1 MALIEFKNFSFSY
14 LNSDGTES
22 LEKSLDNISLN
33 INFGDFVLLCGP
45 SGCGKTTLL
54 TNLKK
59 ELMPNGRREG
69 SIKYNGTEIAQLDDF
84 TSACDIGYLFQN
96 PDSQIVTDTVIQEIA
111 FPLENIGL
119 PTEEIRN
126 RISEIVA
133 FFGINDILHKNVN
146 ELSGGQKQLINLCSL
161 LVLRPKVL
169 LLDEPMSQLD
179 PIASYEFLSII
190 RRLNEEFSITVIM
203 SEHKADSI
211 FPFIDNAVFL
221 KDGKI
226 EFNDNAHDIC
236 EEVINDDIFENY
248 LPAVTKI
255 YNGLSQNY
263 LENEEYISEYEEFT
277 KLNTPLSIRE
287 GRRYLNI
294 ISDELIK
301 INEDVQKNNNFEN
314 DYAYDSLE
322 KDNSNQNSTSS
333 KKEHDYYQKSSLT
346 TKKYNSN
353 KLGLRDRLPFSN
365 DKNTLIRMNGIYFAY
380 EKNNLILKNVDF
392 KLNKGDFLSLVGGNG
407 VGKSTF
413 LQILVGILKPIK
425 GKVRYSKNLKIAYV
439 HQNPM
444 IHFSKDTVK
453 EEFLESILSSNAFSA
468 SEFNMETYDGLL
480 KLNGNEFLESD
491 LLNNLKFKNIDYRF
505 KELIGFFDI
514 ENLLDKHPYDC
525 SGGEQEKIVIVKA
538 LIQNTDVLVLDE
550 PTKGLD
556 PISSKNLA
564 YILNSLVDNGL
575 TIVMTSHDL
584 DFVANNCKRCLMLF
598 DKDIQI
604 DDDPKVIFAENNFYT
619 TFVNRM
625 VKDYIPQAVTLD
637 DVKEI
642 WDLK

>member
-1 MALIEFKNFSFSY
+1 MALIEFENFSFAY

-22 LEKSLDNISLN
+22 QVKSLDNINLE
-33 INFGDFVLLCGP
+33 IDYGDFVLLCGP

-59 ELMPNGRREG
+59 ELMPAGRRAGE
-69 SIKYNGTEIAQLDDF
+69 IRFNGTEIQNLDDIS
-84 TSACDIGYLFQN
+84 SACDIGYLFQN

-146 ELSGGQKQLINLCSL
+146 ELSGGQKQLVNLCSL
-161 LVLRPKVL
+161 LVLRPEVL

-179 PIASYEFLSII
+179 PIASYEFLSIV

-211 FPFIDNAVFL
+211 FPFIDKAVFL

-226 EFNDNAHDIC
+226 EFVDNAHNIC
-236 EEVINDDIFENY
+236 SEVIDDEIFENY

-255 YNGLSQNY
+255 YNSLSVKY
-263 LENEEYISEYEEFT
+263 PSLI

-287 GRRYLNI
+287 GRRCLGTI
-294 ISDELIK
+294 RDDLIK
-301 INEDVQKNNNFEN
+301 ISNGDEESNNL
-314 DYAYDSLE
+314 DSANLHHI
-322 KDNSNQNSTSS
+322 N
-333 KKEHDYYQKSSLT
+333 
-346 TKKYNSN
+346 KKYNSQE
-353 KLGLRDRLPFSN
+353 KSGIIDKLPFSRN
-365 DKNTLIRMNGIYFAY
+365 KDALIQMKGIYFAY
-380 EKNNLILKNVDF
+380 EKENLILKNVDF
-392 KLNKGDFLSLVGGNG
+392 DLNKGDFLSLIGGNG

-413 LQILVGILKPIK
+413 LQLLVGILKPIK
-425 GKVRYSKNLKIAYV
+425 GKVKYKKGINLAYV

-444 IHFSKDTVK
+444 IHFSKDNVR
-453 EEFLESILSSNAFSA
+453 EEFMESILESNLLNRNGIGFSG
-468 SEFNMETYDGLL
+468 EDYDKLL
-480 KLNGNEFLESD
+480 KMSSDEFIGSDILNG
-491 LLNNLKFKNIDYRF
+491 LKFDSIDYNF
-505 KELIGFFDI
+505 KELIEFFDI
-514 ENLLDKHPYDC
+514 TNLIDKHPYDC
-525 SGGEQEKIVIVKA
+525 SGGEQQKIVIVKA
-538 LIQNTDVLVLDE
+538 LLQNADVLILDE

-556 PISSKNLA
+556 PLSSKALA
-564 YILNSLVDNGL
+564 DILNSLRDNGL
-575 TIVMTSHDL
+575 TILMTSHDL

-625 VKDYIPQAVTLD
+625 VKEYVPEIVTLED
-637 DVKEI
+637 LKSR
-642 WDLK
+642 WDLE

>member
-1 MALIEFKNFSFSY
+1 MALIEFNNFSFAY
-14 LNSDGTES
+14 MNSDGSES
-22 LEKSLDNISLN
+22 QVKSLDK
-33 INFGDFVLLCGP
+33 INLEIDYGDFVLLCGP

-59 ELMPNGRREG
+59 ELMPAGRRSGE
-69 SIKYNGTEIAQLDDF
+69 IKFNGTRISDMDEIS
-84 TSACDIGYLFQN
+84 SACDIGYLFQN

-146 ELSGGQKQLINLCSL
+146 ELSGGQKQLVNLCSL

-179 PIASYEFLSII
+179 PIASYEFLSIV

-211 FPFIDNAVFL
+211 FPFIDKAVFL
-221 KDGKI
+221 KEGKI
-226 EFNDNAHDIC
+226 EFVDNAHNIC
-236 EEVINDDIFENY
+236 SEVIDDEIFENY

-255 YNGLSQNY
+255 YNSLSVRY
-263 LENEEYISEYEEFT
+263 PSLI

-287 GRRYLNI
+287 GRRCLNTI
-294 ISDELIK
+294 HDDLIK
-301 INEDVQKNNNFEN
+301 IN
-314 DYAYDSLE
+314 DSNANS
-322 KDNSNQNSTSS
+322 DNLDSINLHHIN
-333 KKEHDYYQKSSLT
+333 
-346 TKKYNSN
+346 KKYHSQEKSGILDKISLGGN
-353 KLGLRDRLPFSN
+353 KN
-365 DKNTLIRMNGIYFAY
+365 ALINMNGIYFAY
-380 EKNNLILKNVDF
+380 EKEKLILKNVDF
-392 KLNKGDFLSLVGGNG
+392 ELEKGDFVSLIGGNG

-413 LQILVGILKPIK
+413 LQLLVGILKPIK
-425 GKVRYSKNLKIAYV
+425 GKVKYKKGIKLAYV

-444 IHFSKDTVK
+444 IHFSKDNVK
-453 EEFLESILSSNAFSA
+453 EEFLESILESN
-468 SEFNMETYDGLL
+468 
-480 KLNGNEFLESD
+480 
-491 LLNNLKFKNIDYRF
+491 LLNNSDVSFNKESYEKLLKMTNEEFIESDVLNGLEFDSIEFKF
-505 KELIGFFDI
+505 KELIEFFDI
-514 ENLLDKHPYDC
+514 CDLIDKHPYDC
-525 SGGEQEKIVIVKA
+525 SGGEQQKIVIVKA
-538 LIQNTDVLVLDE
+538 LLQNADVLVLDE

-564 YILNSLVDNGL
+564 NILNSLRDNGI
-575 TIVMTSHDL
+575 TILMTSHDL

-625 VKDYIPQAVTLD
+625 VKDYVPEIVTLD
-637 DVKEI
+637 DLKDK
-642 WDLK
+642 WDLE

>member
-1 MALIEFKNFSFSY
+1 MALIEFNNFSFAY
-14 LNSDGTES
+14 MNSDGSES
-22 LEKSLDNISLN
+22 QVKSLDK
-33 INFGDFVLLCGP
+33 INLEIDYGDFVLLCGP

-59 ELMPNGRREG
+59 ELMPAGRRSGE
-69 SIKYNGTEIAQLDDF
+69 IKFNGTRVIDMDEIS
-84 TSACDIGYLFQN
+84 SACDIGYLFQN

-146 ELSGGQKQLINLCSL
+146 ELSGGQKQLVNLCSL

-179 PIASYEFLSII
+179 PIASYEFLSIV
-190 RRLNEEFSITVIM
+190 RRLNEEFSITVIL

-211 FPFIDNAVFL
+211 FPFIDKAVFL
-221 KDGKI
+221 KEGKI
-226 EFNDNAHDIC
+226 EFVDNAHNIC
-236 EEVINDDIFENY
+236 SEVIDDEIFENY

-255 YNGLSQNY
+255 YNSLSVKY
-263 LENEEYISEYEEFT
+263 PSLI

-287 GRRYLNI
+287 GRRCLNI
-294 ISDELIK
+294 IHDDLIK
-301 INEDVQKNNNFEN
+301 IN
-314 DYAYDSLE
+314 DSNANS
-322 KDNSNQNSTSS
+322 DNLDSINLHHIN
-333 KKEHDYYQKSSLT
+333 
-346 TKKYNSN
+346 KKYHSQEKSGILDKISLGGN
-353 KLGLRDRLPFSN
+353 KN
-365 DKNTLIRMNGIYFAY
+365 ALINMNGIYFAY
-380 EKNNLILKNVDF
+380 EKGNLILKNVDF
-392 KLNKGDFLSLVGGNG
+392 ELEKGDFVSLIGGNG

-413 LQILVGILKPIK
+413 LQLLVGILKPIK
-425 GKVRYSKNLKIAYV
+425 GKVKYKKGIKLAYV

-444 IHFSKDTVK
+444 IHFLKDNVK
-453 EEFLESILSSNAFSA
+453 EEFLESILESNLLQDNSVG
-468 SEFNMETYDGLL
+468 FNKETYDNLL
-480 KLNGNEFLESD
+480 KMTNEEFIESDILNGLEFDSIE
-491 LLNNLKFKNIDYRF
+491 FKF
-505 KELIGFFDI
+505 KELIEFFDI
-514 ENLLDKHPYDC
+514 CDLIDKHPYDC
-525 SGGEQEKIVIVKA
+525 SGGEQQKIVIVKA
-538 LIQNTDVLVLDE
+538 LLQNADVLVLDE

-564 YILNSLVDNGL
+564 NILNSLCDNGI
-575 TIVMTSHDL
+575 TIIMTSHDL

-625 VKDYIPQAVTLD
+625 VKDYVPEIVTLD
-637 DVKEI
+637 DLKNK
-642 WDLK
+642 WDLE

>member
-1 MALIEFKNFSFSY
+1 MALIEFNNFSFAY
-14 LNSDGTES
+14 MNSDGSES
-22 LEKSLDNISLN
+22 QVKSLDK
-33 INFGDFVLLCGP
+33 INLEIDYGDFVLLCGP

-59 ELMPNGRREG
+59 ELMPAGRRSGE
-69 SIKYNGTEIAQLDDF
+69 IKFNGTRVIDMDEIS
-84 TSACDIGYLFQN
+84 SACDIGYLFQN

-146 ELSGGQKQLINLCSL
+146 ELSGGQKQLVNLCSL

-179 PIASYEFLSII
+179 PIASYEFLSIV
-190 RRLNEEFSITVIM
+190 RRLNEEFSITVIL

-211 FPFIDNAVFL
+211 FPFIDKAVFL
-221 KDGKI
+221 KEGKI
-226 EFNDNAHDIC
+226 EFVDNAHNIC
-236 EEVINDDIFENY
+236 SEVIDDEIFENY

-255 YNGLSQNY
+255 YNSLSVKY
-263 LENEEYISEYEEFT
+263 PSLI

-287 GRRYLNI
+287 GRRCLNI
-294 ISDELIK
+294 IHDDLIK
-301 INEDVQKNNNFEN
+301 IN
-314 DYAYDSLE
+314 DSNANS
-322 KDNSNQNSTSS
+322 DNLDSINLHHIN
-333 KKEHDYYQKSSLT
+333 
-346 TKKYNSN
+346 KKYHSQEKSGILDKISLGGN
-353 KLGLRDRLPFSN
+353 KN
-365 DKNTLIRMNGIYFAY
+365 ALINMNGIYFAY
-380 EKNNLILKNVDF
+380 EKGNLILKNVDF
-392 KLNKGDFLSLVGGNG
+392 ELEKGDFVSLIGGNG

-413 LQILVGILKPIK
+413 LQLLVGILKPIK
-425 GKVRYSKNLKIAYV
+425 GKVKYKKGIKLAYV

-444 IHFSKDTVK
+444 IHFSKDNVK
-453 EEFLESILSSNAFSA
+453 EEFLESILESKLLNNSDVI
-468 SEFNMETYDGLL
+468 FNKETYDNLL
-480 KLNGNEFLESD
+480 KMTSEEFIESDILNGLEFDSIE
-491 LLNNLKFKNIDYRF
+491 FKF
-505 KELIGFFDI
+505 KELIEFFDI
-514 ENLLDKHPYDC
+514 CDLIDKHPYDC
-525 SGGEQEKIVIVKA
+525 SGGEQQKIVIVKA
-538 LIQNTDVLVLDE
+538 LLQNADVLVLDE

-564 YILNSLVDNGL
+564 NILNSLRDNGI
-575 TIVMTSHDL
+575 TILMTSHDL

-625 VKDYIPQAVTLD
+625 VKDYVPEIVTLD
-637 DVKEI
+637 DLRYK
-642 WDLK
+642 WDLA

>member
-1 MALIEFKNFSFSY
+1 MALIEFNNFSFAY
-14 LNSDGTES
+14 MNSDGTES
-22 LEKSLDNISLN
+22 EVKSLDS
-33 INFGDFVLLCGP
+33 INLEIDYGDFVLLCGP

-59 ELMPNGRREG
+59 ELMPAGRRSGE
-69 SIKYNGTEIAQLDDF
+69 IKFNGTRIIDMDEIS
-84 TSACDIGYLFQN
+84 SACDIGYLFQN

-146 ELSGGQKQLINLCSL
+146 ELSGGQKQLVNLCSL
-161 LVLRPKVL
+161 LVLRPQVL

-179 PIASYEFLSII
+179 PIASYEFLSIV

-211 FPFIDNAVFL
+211 FPFIDKAVFL
-221 KDGKI
+221 KEGKI
-226 EFNDNAHDIC
+226 EFVDNAHNIC
-236 EEVINDDIFENY
+236 SEVIDDEIFENY

-255 YNGLSQNY
+255 YNSLSVRY
-263 LENEEYISEYEEFT
+263 PSLI

-287 GRRYLNI
+287 GRRCLNTI
-294 ISDELIK
+294 HDDLIK
-301 INEDVQKNNNFEN
+301 ISNSD
-314 DYAYDSLE
+314 A
-322 KDNSNQNSTSS
+322 NSNNLN
-333 KKEHDYYQKSSLT
+333 HDNLHIT
-346 TKKYNSN
+346 NKKYHSQE
-353 KLGLRDRLPFSN
+353 KSGILDKISLRGNRN
-365 DKNTLIRMNGIYFAY
+365 ALINMNGIYFAY
-380 EKNNLILKNVDF
+380 EKENLILKNVDF
-392 KLNKGDFLSLVGGNG
+392 ELEKGDFVSLIGGNG

-413 LQILVGILKPIK
+413 LQLLVGILKPIK
-425 GKVRYSKNLKIAYV
+425 GKVKYKKGIKLAYV

-444 IHFSKDTVK
+444 IHFSKDNVK
-453 EEFLESILSSNAFSA
+453 EEFLESILESN
-468 SEFNMETYDGLL
+468 
-480 KLNGNEFLESD
+480 
-491 LLNNLKFKNIDYRF
+491 LLNNSDVSFNKESYEKLLKMSNEEFIESDVLNGLEFDSIEFKF
-505 KELIGFFDI
+505 KELIEFFDI
-514 ENLLDKHPYDC
+514 CDLIDKHPYDC
-525 SGGEQEKIVIVKA
+525 SGGEQQKIVIVKA
-538 LIQNTDVLVLDE
+538 LLQNADVLVLDE

-564 YILNSLVDNGL
+564 NILNSLRDNGI
-575 TIVMTSHDL
+575 TILMTSHDL

-625 VKDYIPQAVTLD
+625 VKDYVPEIVTLD
-637 DVKEI
+637 DLKDK
-642 WDLK
+642 WDLE

>member
-1 MALIEFKNFSFSY
+1 MALIEFNNFSFAY
-14 LNSDGTES
+14 MNSDGTES
-22 LEKSLDNISLN
+22 EVKSLDS
-33 INFGDFVLLCGP
+33 INLEIDYGDFVLLCGP

-59 ELMPNGRREG
+59 ELMPAGRRSGE
-69 SIKYNGTEIAQLDDF
+69 IKFNGTRIIDMDEIS
-84 TSACDIGYLFQN
+84 SACDIGYLFQN

-146 ELSGGQKQLINLCSL
+146 ELSGGQKQLVNLCSL
-161 LVLRPKVL
+161 LVLRPHVL

-179 PIASYEFLSII
+179 PIASYEFLSIV

-211 FPFIDNAVFL
+211 FPFIDKAVFL
-221 KDGKI
+221 KEGKI
-226 EFNDNAHDIC
+226 EFVDNAHNIC
-236 EEVINDDIFENY
+236 SEVIDDEIFENY

-255 YNGLSQNY
+255 YNSLSVKY
-263 LENEEYISEYEEFT
+263 PSLI

-287 GRRYLNI
+287 GRRCLNTI
-294 ISDELIK
+294 HDDLIK
-301 INEDVQKNNNFEN
+301 ISNDDV
-314 DYAYDSLE
+314 DSINLNH
-322 KDNSNQNSTSS
+322 DNLHITN
-333 KKEHDYYQKSSLT
+333 
-346 TKKYNSN
+346 KKYHSQEKSGILDKISLGGN
-353 KLGLRDRLPFSN
+353 KN
-365 DKNTLIRMNGIYFAY
+365 ALISMNGIYFAY
-380 EKNNLILKNVDF
+380 EKGKLILKNVDF
-392 KLNKGDFLSLVGGNG
+392 ELEKGDFVSLIGGNG

-413 LQILVGILKPIK
+413 LQLLVGILKPIK
-425 GKVRYSKNLKIAYV
+425 GKVKYKKGIKRAYV

-444 IHFSKDTVK
+444 IHFSKDNVK
-453 EEFLESILSSNAFSA
+453 EEFLESILESNLLNNNSVG
-468 SEFNMETYDGLL
+468 FNKETYDDLL
-480 KLNGNEFLESD
+480 KMTNEEFTESD
-491 LLNNLKFKNIDYRF
+491 LLNGLEFDSIEFKF
-505 KELIGFFDI
+505 KELIEFFDI
-514 ENLLDKHPYDC
+514 CDLIDKHPYDC
-525 SGGEQEKIVIVKA
+525 SGGEQQKIVIVKA
-538 LIQNTDVLVLDE
+538 LLQNADVLVLDE

-564 YILNSLVDNGL
+564 NILNSLRDNGI
-575 TIVMTSHDL
+575 TILMTSHDL

-625 VKDYIPQAVTLD
+625 VKDYVPEIVTLD
-637 DVKEI
+637 D
-642 WDLK
+642 LKDKWNLE

>member
-1 MALIEFKNFSFSY
+1 MALIEFNNFSFAY
-14 LNSDGTES
+14 MNSDGTES
-22 LEKSLDNISLN
+22 EVKSLDS
-33 INFGDFVLLCGP
+33 INLEIDYGDFVLLCGP

-59 ELMPNGRREG
+59 ELMPAGRRSGE
-69 SIKYNGTEIAQLDDF
+69 IKFNGTRIIDMDEIS
-84 TSACDIGYLFQN
+84 SACDIGYLFQN

-146 ELSGGQKQLINLCSL
+146 ELSGGQKQLVNLCSL
-161 LVLRPKVL
+161 LVLRPHVL

-179 PIASYEFLSII
+179 PIASYEFLSIV

-211 FPFIDNAVFL
+211 FPFIDKAVFL

-226 EFNDNAHDIC
+226 EFVDNAHNIC
-236 EEVINDDIFENY
+236 SEVIDDEIFENY

-255 YNGLSQNY
+255 YNSLSVKY
-263 LENEEYISEYEEFT
+263 PSLI

-287 GRRYLNI
+287 GRRCLNTI
-294 ISDELIK
+294 HDDLIK
-301 INEDVQKNNNFEN
+301 ISNDDV
-314 DYAYDSLE
+314 DSINLNH
-322 KDNSNQNSTSS
+322 DNLHITN
-333 KKEHDYYQKSSLT
+333 
-346 TKKYNSN
+346 KKYHSQEKSGILDKISLGGN
-353 KLGLRDRLPFSN
+353 KN
-365 DKNTLIRMNGIYFAY
+365 ALISMNGIYFAY
-380 EKNNLILKNVDF
+380 EKGKLILKNVDF
-392 KLNKGDFLSLVGGNG
+392 ELEKGDFVSLIGGNG

-413 LQILVGILKPIK
+413 LQLLVGILKPIK
-425 GKVRYSKNLKIAYV
+425 GKVKYKKGIKLAYV

-444 IHFSKDTVK
+444 IHFSKDNVK
-453 EEFLESILSSNAFSA
+453 EEFVG
-468 SEFNMETYDGLL
+468 FNKETYDDLL
-480 KLNGNEFLESD
+480 KMSNEEFIESDVLNGLEFDSIE
-491 LLNNLKFKNIDYRF
+491 FKF
-505 KELIGFFDI
+505 KELIEFFDI
-514 ENLLDKHPYDC
+514 CDLIDKHPYDC
-525 SGGEQEKIVIVKA
+525 SGGEQQKIVIVKA
-538 LIQNTDVLVLDE
+538 LLQNADVLVLDE

-564 YILNSLVDNGL
+564 NILNSLRDNGI
-575 TIVMTSHDL
+575 TILMTSHDL

-625 VKDYIPQAVTLD
+625 VKDYVPEIVTLD
-637 DVKEI
+637 D
-642 WDLK
+642 LKDKWNLE

>member
-1 MALIEFKNFSFSY
+1 MALIEFNNFSFAY
-14 LNSDGTES
+14 MNSDGTES
-22 LEKSLDNISLN
+22 EVKSLDS
-33 INFGDFVLLCGP
+33 INLEIDYGDFVLLCGP

-59 ELMPNGRREG
+59 ELMPAGRRSGE
-69 SIKYNGTEIAQLDDF
+69 IKFNGTRIIDMDEIS
-84 TSACDIGYLFQN
+84 SACDIGYLFQN

-146 ELSGGQKQLINLCSL
+146 ELSGGQKQLVNLCSL
-161 LVLRPKVL
+161 LVLRPHVL

-179 PIASYEFLSII
+179 PIASYEFLSIV

-211 FPFIDNAVFL
+211 FPFIDKAVFL

-226 EFNDNAHDIC
+226 EFVDNAHNIC
-236 EEVINDDIFENY
+236 SEVIDDEIFENY

-255 YNGLSQNY
+255 YNSLSVKY
-263 LENEEYISEYEEFT
+263 PSLI

-287 GRRYLNI
+287 GRRCLNTI
-294 ISDELIK
+294 HDDLIK
-301 INEDVQKNNNFEN
+301 ISNDDV
-314 DYAYDSLE
+314 DSINLNH
-322 KDNSNQNSTSS
+322 DNLHITN
-333 KKEHDYYQKSSLT
+333 
-346 TKKYNSN
+346 KKYHSQEKSGILDKISLGGN
-353 KLGLRDRLPFSN
+353 KN
-365 DKNTLIRMNGIYFAY
+365 ALINMNGIYFAY
-380 EKNNLILKNVDF
+380 EKGNLILKNVDF
-392 KLNKGDFLSLVGGNG
+392 ELEKGDFVSLIGGNG

-413 LQILVGILKPIK
+413 LQLLVGILKPIK
-425 GKVRYSKNLKIAYV
+425 GKVKYKKGIKRAYV

-444 IHFSKDTVK
+444 IHFSKDNVK
-453 EEFLESILSSNAFSA
+453 EEFLESILESNLLNNNSVG
-468 SEFNMETYDGLL
+468 FNKETYDDLL
-480 KLNGNEFLESD
+480 KMTNEEFTESD
-491 LLNNLKFKNIDYRF
+491 LLNGLEFDSIEFKF
-505 KELIGFFDI
+505 KELIEFFDI
-514 ENLLDKHPYDC
+514 CDLIDKHPYDC
-525 SGGEQEKIVIVKA
+525 SGGEQQKIVIVKA
-538 LIQNTDVLVLDE
+538 LLQNADVLVLDE

-564 YILNSLVDNGL
+564 NILNSLRDNGI
-575 TIVMTSHDL
+575 TILMTSHDL

-625 VKDYIPQAVTLD
+625 VKDYVPEIVTLD
-637 DVKEI
+637 D
-642 WDLK
+642 LKDKWNLD

>member
-1 MALIEFKNFSFSY
+1 MALIEFNDFSFAY

-22 LEKSLDNISLN
+22 ESKSLDNINLE
-33 INFGDFVLLCGP
+33 IDYGDFVLLCGP

-59 ELMPNGRREG
+59 ELMPAGRRNGE
-69 SIKYNGTEIAQLDDF
+69 IKFKGVKISELDDIS
-84 TSACDIGYLFQN
+84 SACDIGYLFQN

-146 ELSGGQKQLINLCSL
+146 ELSGGQKQLVNLCSL
-161 LVLRPKVL
+161 LVLRPEVL

-179 PIASYEFLSII
+179 PIASYEFLSIV

-211 FPFIDNAVFL
+211 FPFIDKAVFL

-226 EFNDNAHDIC
+226 EFVDNAHNIC
-236 EEVINDDIFENY
+236 KEVIDDEIFENY
-248 LPAVTKI
+248 LPVVTKI
-255 YNGLSQNY
+255 YNSLSLKY
-263 LENEEYISEYEEFT
+263 SSLS

-287 GRRYLNI
+287 GRRCLNTI
-294 ISDELIK
+294 HDDLIK
-301 INEDVQKNNNFEN
+301 ISD
-314 DYAYDSLE
+314 DSE
-322 KDNSNQNSTSS
+322 NSNNLGSGNLHHTN
-333 KKEHDYYQKSSLT
+333 
-346 TKKYNSN
+346 KKYHSQEKSGILDKLSFN
-353 KLGLRDRLPFSN
+353 KNKDA
-365 DKNTLIRMNGIYFAY
+365 LIQMRGIYFAY
-380 EKNNLILKNVDF
+380 EKGNLILKNIDF
-392 KLNKGDFLSLVGGNG
+392 DLDKGEFVSLIGGNG

-425 GKVRYSKNLKIAYV
+425 GKVKYKKGINLAYV

-444 IHFSKDTVK
+444 IHFSKDNVK
-453 EEFLESILSSNAFSA
+453 EEFLESIIESGLLNNNSDDKGIG
-468 SEFNMETYDGLL
+468 FNKETYDGLL
-480 KLNGNEFLESD
+480 KLTNEEFIESD
-491 LLNNLKFKNIDYRF
+491 ILNALEFDSIEFKFKD
-505 KELIGFFDI
+505 LIEFFDI
-514 ENLLDKHPYDC
+514 CDLIDKHPYDC
-525 SGGEQEKIVIVKA
+525 SGGEQQKIVIVKA
-538 LIQNTDVLVLDE
+538 LLQNADVLILDE

-556 PISSKNLA
+556 PMSSKALA
-564 YILNSLVDNGL
+564 DILNSLRDNGL
-575 TIVMTSHDL
+575 TILMTSHDL

-604 DDDPKVIFAENNFYT
+604 DDNPKVIFAENNFYT
-619 TFVNRM
+619 TFTNRM
-625 VKDYIPQAVTLD
+625 VKEYIPEIVTFE
-637 DVKEI
+637 DVKSK
-642 WDLK
+642 WDLE

>member
-1 MALIEFKNFSFSY
+1 MALIEFENFSFAY

-22 LEKSLDNISLN
+22 QVKSLDNINLE
-33 INFGDFVLLCGP
+33 IEYGDFVLLCGP

-59 ELMPNGRREG
+59 ELVPAGRRAGE
-69 SIKYNGTEIAQLDDF
+69 IRFNGTEIQNLDDIS
-84 TSACDIGYLFQN
+84 SACDIGYLFQN

-146 ELSGGQKQLINLCSL
+146 ELSGGQKQLVNLCSL
-161 LVLRPKVL
+161 LVLRPEVL

-179 PIASYEFLSII
+179 PIASYEFLSIV

-211 FPFIDNAVFL
+211 FPFIDKAVFL

-226 EFNDNAHDIC
+226 EFVDNAHNIC
-236 EEVINDDIFENY
+236 SEVIDDEIFENY

-255 YNGLSQNY
+255 YNSLSVKY
-263 LENEEYISEYEEFT
+263 PSLI

-287 GRRYLNI
+287 GRRCLGTI
-294 ISDELIK
+294 RDDLIK
-301 INEDVQKNNNFEN
+301 ISNGDEESNNL
-314 DYAYDSLE
+314 DSANLHHI
-322 KDNSNQNSTSS
+322 N
-333 KKEHDYYQKSSLT
+333 
-346 TKKYNSN
+346 KKYNSQE
-353 KLGLRDRLPFSN
+353 KSGIIDKLPFN
-365 DKNTLIRMNGIYFAY
+365 RNKDALIQMKGIYFAY
-380 EKNNLILKNVDF
+380 EKENLILKNVDF
-392 KLNKGDFLSLVGGNG
+392 DLNKGDFLSLIGGNG

-413 LQILVGILKPIK
+413 LQLLVGILKPIK
-425 GKVRYSKNLKIAYV
+425 GKVKYKKGINLAYV

-444 IHFSKDTVK
+444 IHFSKDNVR
-453 EEFLESILSSNAFSA
+453 EEFMESILESNLLSKNGIGFSG
-468 SEFNMETYDGLL
+468 EDYEKLL
-480 KLNGNEFLESD
+480 KMSSDEFIESDMLNG
-491 LLNNLKFKNIDYRF
+491 LKFDSIDYNF
-505 KELIGFFDI
+505 KELIEFFDI
-514 ENLLDKHPYDC
+514 TNLIDKHPYDC
-525 SGGEQEKIVIVKA
+525 SGGEQQKIVIVKA
-538 LIQNTDVLVLDE
+538 LLQNADVLILDE

-556 PISSKNLA
+556 PLSSKALA
-564 YILNSLVDNGL
+564 DILNSLRDNGL
-575 TIVMTSHDL
+575 TILMTSHDL

-625 VKDYIPQAVTLD
+625 VKEYVPEIVTLED
-637 DVKEI
+637 LKSR
-642 WDLK
+642 WDLE

>member
-1 MALIEFKNFSFSY
+1 MALIEFNNFSFAY
-14 LNSDGTES
+14 MNSDGTES
-22 LEKSLDNISLN
+22 EVKSLDS
-33 INFGDFVLLCGP
+33 INLEIDYGVFVLLCGP

-59 ELMPNGRREG
+59 ELMPAGRRSGE
-69 SIKYNGTEIAQLDDF
+69 IKFNGTRIIDMDEIS
-84 TSACDIGYLFQN
+84 SACDIGYLFQN

-146 ELSGGQKQLINLCSL
+146 ELSGGQKQLVNLCSL
-161 LVLRPKVL
+161 LVLRPHVL

-179 PIASYEFLSII
+179 PIASYEFLSIV

-211 FPFIDNAVFL
+211 FPFIDKAVFL

-226 EFNDNAHDIC
+226 EFVDNAHNIC
-236 EEVINDDIFENY
+236 SEVIDDEIFENY

-255 YNGLSQNY
+255 YNSLSVKY
-263 LENEEYISEYEEFT
+263 PSLI

-287 GRRYLNI
+287 GRRCLNTI
-294 ISDELIK
+294 HDDLIK
-301 INEDVQKNNNFEN
+301 ISNDDV
-314 DYAYDSLE
+314 DSINLNH
-322 KDNSNQNSTSS
+322 DNLHITN
-333 KKEHDYYQKSSLT
+333 
-346 TKKYNSN
+346 KKYHSQEKSGILDKISLGGN
-353 KLGLRDRLPFSN
+353 KN
-365 DKNTLIRMNGIYFAY
+365 ALINMNGIYFAY
-380 EKNNLILKNVDF
+380 EKGNLILKNVDF
-392 KLNKGDFLSLVGGNG
+392 ELEKGDFVSLIGGNG

-413 LQILVGILKPIK
+413 LQLLVGILKPIK
-425 GKVRYSKNLKIAYV
+425 GKVKYKKGIKRAYV

-444 IHFSKDTVK
+444 IHFSKDNVK
-453 EEFLESILSSNAFSA
+453 EEFLESILESKLLQNNSVG
-468 SEFNMETYDGLL
+468 FNKETYDDLL
-480 KLNGNEFLESD
+480 KMSNEEFIESDVLNGLEFDSIE
-491 LLNNLKFKNIDYRF
+491 FKF
-505 KELIGFFDI
+505 KELIEFFDI
-514 ENLLDKHPYDC
+514 CDLIDKHPYDC
-525 SGGEQEKIVIVKA
+525 SGGEQQKIVIVKA
-538 LIQNTDVLVLDE
+538 LLQNADVLVLDE

-564 YILNSLVDNGL
+564 NILNSLRDNGI
-575 TIVMTSHDL
+575 TILMTSHDL

-625 VKDYIPQAVTLD
+625 VKDYVPEIVTLD
-637 DVKEI
+637 D
-642 WDLK
+642 LKDKWNLE

>member
-1 MALIEFKNFSFSY
+1 MALIEFNNFSFAY
-14 LNSDGTES
+14 MNSDGTES
-22 LEKSLDNISLN
+22 EVKSLDS
-33 INFGDFVLLCGP
+33 INLEIDYGDFVLLCGP

-59 ELMPNGRREG
+59 ELMPAGRRSGE
-69 SIKYNGTEIAQLDDF
+69 IKFNGTRIIDMDEIS
-84 TSACDIGYLFQN
+84 SACDIGYLFQN

-146 ELSGGQKQLINLCSL
+146 ELSGGQKQLVNLCSL
-161 LVLRPKVL
+161 LVLRPHVL

-179 PIASYEFLSII
+179 PIASYEFLSIV

-211 FPFIDNAVFL
+211 FPFIDKAVFL
-221 KDGKI
+221 KEGKI
-226 EFNDNAHDIC
+226 EFVDNAHNIC
-236 EEVINDDIFENY
+236 SEVIDDEIFENY

-255 YNGLSQNY
+255 YNSLSVKY
-263 LENEEYISEYEEFT
+263 PSLI

-287 GRRYLNI
+287 GRRCLNTI
-294 ISDELIK
+294 HDDLIK
-301 INEDVQKNNNFEN
+301 ISNDDV
-314 DYAYDSLE
+314 DSINLNH
-322 KDNSNQNSTSS
+322 DNLHITN
-333 KKEHDYYQKSSLT
+333 
-346 TKKYNSN
+346 KKYHSQEKSGILDKISLGGN
-353 KLGLRDRLPFSN
+353 KN
-365 DKNTLIRMNGIYFAY
+365 ALINMNGIYFAY
-380 EKNNLILKNVDF
+380 EKGNLILKNVDF
-392 KLNKGDFLSLVGGNG
+392 ELEKGDFVSLIGGNG

-413 LQILVGILKPIK
+413 LQLLVGILKPIK
-425 GKVRYSKNLKIAYV
+425 GKVKYKKGIKRAYV

-444 IHFSKDTVK
+444 IHFSKDNVK
-453 EEFLESILSSNAFSA
+453 EEFLESILESKLLQNNSVG
-468 SEFNMETYDGLL
+468 FNKETYDDLL
-480 KLNGNEFLESD
+480 KMSNEEFIESDVLNGLEFDSIE
-491 LLNNLKFKNIDYRF
+491 FKF
-505 KELIGFFDI
+505 KELIEFFDI
-514 ENLLDKHPYDC
+514 CDLIDKHPYDC
-525 SGGEQEKIVIVKA
+525 SGGEQQKIVIVKA
-538 LIQNTDVLVLDE
+538 LLQNADVLVLDE

-564 YILNSLVDNGL
+564 NILNSLRDNGI
-575 TIVMTSHDL
+575 TILMTSHDL

-625 VKDYIPQAVTLD
+625 VKDYVPEIVTLD
-637 DVKEI
+637 D
-642 WDLK
+642 LKDKWNLE

>member
-1 MALIEFKNFSFSY
+1 MALIEFNNFSFAY
-14 LNSDGTES
+14 RNSDGTES
-22 LEKSLDNISLN
+22 EVKSLDNINLE
-33 INFGDFVLLCGP
+33 IDYGDFVLLCGP

-59 ELMPNGRREG
+59 ELMPAGRRSGE
-69 SIKYNGTEIAQLDDF
+69 IKFNGTRVIDMDEIS
-84 TSACDIGYLFQN
+84 SACDIGYLFQN

-146 ELSGGQKQLINLCSL
+146 ELSGGQKQLVNLCSL
-161 LVLRPKVL
+161 LVLRPQVL

-179 PIASYEFLSII
+179 PIASYEFLSIV

-211 FPFIDNAVFL
+211 FPFIDKAVFL
-221 KDGKI
+221 KEGKI
-226 EFNDNAHDIC
+226 EFVDNAHNIC
-236 EEVINDDIFENY
+236 SEVIDDEIFENY

-255 YNGLSQNY
+255 YNSLSVRY
-263 LENEEYISEYEEFT
+263 PSLI

-287 GRRYLNI
+287 GRRCLNTI
-294 ISDELIK
+294 HDGLIK
-301 INEDVQKNNNFEN
+301 IN
-314 DYAYDSLE
+314 DSNANS
-322 KDNSNQNSTSS
+322 DNLDSINLHHIN
-333 KKEHDYYQKSSLT
+333 
-346 TKKYNSN
+346 KKYHSQEKSGILDKISLGGN
-353 KLGLRDRLPFSN
+353 KN
-365 DKNTLIRMNGIYFAY
+365 ALINMNGIYFAY
-380 EKNNLILKNVDF
+380 EKGNLILKNVDF
-392 KLNKGDFLSLVGGNG
+392 ELEKGDFVSLIGGNG

-413 LQILVGILKPIK
+413 LQLLVGILKPIK
-425 GKVRYSKNLKIAYV
+425 GKVKYKKGIKLAYV

-444 IHFSKDTVK
+444 IHFLKDNVK
-453 EEFLESILSSNAFSA
+453 EEFLESILESNLLQDNSVG
-468 SEFNMETYDGLL
+468 FNKETYDNLL
-480 KLNGNEFLESD
+480 KMTNEEFIESDILNGLEFDSIE
-491 LLNNLKFKNIDYRF
+491 FKF
-505 KELIGFFDI
+505 KELIEFFDI
-514 ENLLDKHPYDC
+514 CDLIDKHPYDC
-525 SGGEQEKIVIVKA
+525 SGGEQQKIVIVKA
-538 LIQNTDVLVLDE
+538 LLQNADVLVLDE

-564 YILNSLVDNGL
+564 NILNSLRDNGI
-575 TIVMTSHDL
+575 TIIMTSHDL

-625 VKDYIPQAVTLD
+625 VKDYVPEIVTLD
-637 DVKEI
+637 DLKNK
-642 WDLK
+642 WDLE

>member
-1 MALIEFKNFSFSY
+1 MALIEFNNFSFAY
-14 LNSDGTES
+14 MNSDGSES
-22 LEKSLDNISLN
+22 QVKSLDK
-33 INFGDFVLLCGP
+33 INLEIDYGDFVLLCGP

-59 ELMPNGRREG
+59 ELMPAGRRSGE
-69 SIKYNGTEIAQLDDF
+69 IKFNGTRVIDMDEIS
-84 TSACDIGYLFQN
+84 SACDIGYLFQN

-146 ELSGGQKQLINLCSL
+146 ELSGGQKQLVNLCSL

-179 PIASYEFLSII
+179 PIASYEFLSIV
-190 RRLNEEFSITVIM
+190 RRLNEEFSITVIL

-211 FPFIDNAVFL
+211 FPFIDKAVFL
-221 KDGKI
+221 KEGKI
-226 EFNDNAHDIC
+226 EFVDNAHNIC
-236 EEVINDDIFENY
+236 SEVIDDEIFENY

-255 YNGLSQNY
+255 YNSLSVKY
-263 LENEEYISEYEEFT
+263 PSLI

-287 GRRYLNI
+287 GRRCLNTI
-294 ISDELIK
+294 HDDLIK
-301 INEDVQKNNNFEN
+301 IN
-314 DYAYDSLE
+314 DSNANS
-322 KDNSNQNSTSS
+322 DNLDSINLHHIN
-333 KKEHDYYQKSSLT
+333 
-346 TKKYNSN
+346 KKYHSQEKSGILDKISLGGN
-353 KLGLRDRLPFSN
+353 KN
-365 DKNTLIRMNGIYFAY
+365 ALINMNGIYFAY
-380 EKNNLILKNVDF
+380 EKGNLILKNVDF
-392 KLNKGDFLSLVGGNG
+392 ELEKGDFVSLIGGNG

-413 LQILVGILKPIK
+413 LQLLVGILKPIK
-425 GKVRYSKNLKIAYV
+425 GKVKYKKGIKLAYV

-444 IHFSKDTVK
+444 IHFSKDNVK
-453 EEFLESILSSNAFSA
+453 EEFLESILESKLLNNSDVI
-468 SEFNMETYDGLL
+468 FNKETYDNLL
-480 KLNGNEFLESD
+480 KMSNEEFIESDVLNGLEFDSIE
-491 LLNNLKFKNIDYRF
+491 FKF
-505 KELIGFFDI
+505 KELIEFFDI
-514 ENLLDKHPYDC
+514 CDLIDKHPYDC
-525 SGGEQEKIVIVKA
+525 SGGEQQKIVIVKA
-538 LIQNTDVLVLDE
+538 LLQNADVLVLDE

-564 YILNSLVDNGL
+564 NILNSLRDNGI
-575 TIVMTSHDL
+575 TILMTSHDL

-625 VKDYIPQAVTLD
+625 VKDYVPEIVTLD
-637 DVKEI
+637 DLRYK
-642 WDLK
+642 WDLA

>member
-1 MALIEFKNFSFSY
+1 MALIEFNNFSFAY
-14 LNSDGTES
+14 MNSDGSES
-22 LEKSLDNISLN
+22 QVKSLDK
-33 INFGDFVLLCGP
+33 INLEIDYGDFVLLCGP

-59 ELMPNGRREG
+59 ELMPAGRRSGE
-69 SIKYNGTEIAQLDDF
+69 IKFNGTRVIDMDEIS
-84 TSACDIGYLFQN
+84 SACDIGYLFQN

-146 ELSGGQKQLINLCSL
+146 ELSGGQKQLVNLCSL

-179 PIASYEFLSII
+179 PIASYEFLSIV
-190 RRLNEEFSITVIM
+190 RRLNEEFSITVIL

-211 FPFIDNAVFL
+211 FPFIDKAVFL
-221 KDGKI
+221 KEGKI
-226 EFNDNAHDIC
+226 EFVDNAHNIC
-236 EEVINDDIFENY
+236 SEVIDDEIFENY

-255 YNGLSQNY
+255 YNSLSVKY
-263 LENEEYISEYEEFT
+263 PSLI

-287 GRRYLNI
+287 GRRCLNI
-294 ISDELIK
+294 IHDDLIK
-301 INEDVQKNNNFEN
+301 IN
-314 DYAYDSLE
+314 DSNANS
-322 KDNSNQNSTSS
+322 DNLDSINLHHIN
-333 KKEHDYYQKSSLT
+333 
-346 TKKYNSN
+346 KKYHSQEKSGILDKISLGGN
-353 KLGLRDRLPFSN
+353 KN
-365 DKNTLIRMNGIYFAY
+365 ALINMNGIYFAY
-380 EKNNLILKNVDF
+380 EKGNLILKNVDF
-392 KLNKGDFLSLVGGNG
+392 ELEKGDFVSLIGGNG

-413 LQILVGILKPIK
+413 LQLLVGILKPIK
-425 GKVRYSKNLKIAYV
+425 GKVKYKKGIKLAYV

-444 IHFSKDTVK
+444 IHFSKDNVK
-453 EEFLESILSSNAFSA
+453 EEFLESILESKLLNNSDVI
-468 SEFNMETYDGLL
+468 FNKETYDNLL
-480 KLNGNEFLESD
+480 KMSNEEFIESDVLNGLEFDSIE
-491 LLNNLKFKNIDYRF
+491 FKF
-505 KELIGFFDI
+505 KELIEFFDI
-514 ENLLDKHPYDC
+514 CDLIDKHPYDC
-525 SGGEQEKIVIVKA
+525 SGGEQQKIVIVKA
-538 LIQNTDVLVLDE
+538 LLQNADVLVLDE

-564 YILNSLVDNGL
+564 NILNSLRDNGI
-575 TIVMTSHDL
+575 TIIMTSHDL

-625 VKDYIPQAVTLD
+625 VKDYVPEIVTLD
-637 DVKEI
+637 DLRYK
-642 WDLK
+642 WDLA

>member
-1 MALIEFKNFSFSY
+1 MALIEFNNFSFAY
-14 LNSDGTES
+14 MNSDGTES
-22 LEKSLDNISLN
+22 QVKSLDNINLE
-33 INFGDFVLLCGP
+33 IDYGDFVLLCGP

-59 ELMPNGRREG
+59 ELMPAGRRSGE
-69 SIKYNGTEIAQLDDF
+69 IKFNGTRIIDMDEIS
-84 TSACDIGYLFQN
+84 SACDIGYLFQN

-133 FFGINDILHKNVN
+133 FFGINDILHMNVN
-146 ELSGGQKQLINLCSL
+146 ELSGGQKQLVNLCSL
-161 LVLRPKVL
+161 LVLRPQVL

-179 PIASYEFLSII
+179 PIASYEFLSIV

-211 FPFIDNAVFL
+211 FPFIDKAVFL
-221 KDGKI
+221 KEGKI
-226 EFNDNAHDIC
+226 EFVDNAHNIC
-236 EEVINDDIFENY
+236 SEVIDDEIFENY

-255 YNGLSQNY
+255 YNSLSVRY
-263 LENEEYISEYEEFT
+263 PSLI

-287 GRRYLNI
+287 GRRCLNTI
-294 ISDELIK
+294 HDDLIK
-301 INEDVQKNNNFEN
+301 IS
-314 DYAYDSLE
+314 DSDANS
-322 KDNSNQNSTSS
+322 DNLDSANLHITN
-333 KKEHDYYQKSSLT
+333 
-346 TKKYNSN
+346 KKYHSQEKSGILDKISLGGN
-353 KLGLRDRLPFSN
+353 KN
-365 DKNTLIRMNGIYFAY
+365 ALISMNGIYFAY
-380 EKNNLILKNVDF
+380 EKGKLILKNVDF
-392 KLNKGDFLSLVGGNG
+392 ELEKGDFVSLIGGNG

-413 LQILVGILKPIK
+413 LQLLVGILKPIK
-425 GKVRYSKNLKIAYV
+425 GKVKYKKGIKLAYV

-444 IHFSKDTVK
+444 IHFSKDNVK
-453 EEFLESILSSNAFSA
+453 EEFLESIL
-468 SEFNMETYDGLL
+468 
-480 KLNGNEFLESD
+480 ESK
-491 LLNNLKFKNIDYRF
+491 LLNNSDVSFNKESYEKLLKMSNEEFIESDVLNGLEFDSIEFKF
-505 KELIGFFDI
+505 KELIEFFDI
-514 ENLLDKHPYDC
+514 CDLIDKHPYDC
-525 SGGEQEKIVIVKA
+525 SGGEQQKIVIVKA
-538 LIQNTDVLVLDE
+538 LLQNADVLVLDE

-564 YILNSLVDNGL
+564 NILNSLRDNGI
-575 TIVMTSHDL
+575 TILMTSHDL

-625 VKDYIPQAVTLD
+625 VKDYVPEIVTLD
-637 DVKEI
+637 DLKDK
-642 WDLK
+642 WDLE

>member
-1 MALIEFKNFSFSY
+1 MALIEFNNFSFAY
-14 LNSDGTES
+14 MNSDGTES
-22 LEKSLDNISLN
+22 QVKSLDNINLE
-33 INFGDFVLLCGP
+33 IDYGDFVLLCGP

-59 ELMPNGRREG
+59 ELMPAGRRAGE
-69 SIKYNGTEIAQLDDF
+69 IRFNGTEIQNLDEIS
-84 TSACDIGYLFQN
+84 SACDIGYLFQN

-146 ELSGGQKQLINLCSL
+146 ELSGGQKQLVNLCSL
-161 LVLRPKVL
+161 LVLRPQVL

-179 PIASYEFLSII
+179 PIASYEFLSIV

-211 FPFIDNAVFL
+211 FPFIDKAVFL
-221 KDGKI
+221 KEGKI
-226 EFNDNAHDIC
+226 EFVDNAHNIC
-236 EEVINDDIFENY
+236 SEVIDDEIFENY

-255 YNGLSQNY
+255 YNSLSVRY
-263 LENEEYISEYEEFT
+263 PSLI

-287 GRRYLNI
+287 GRRCLNTI
-294 ISDELIK
+294 HDDLIK
-301 INEDVQKNNNFEN
+301 ISNSDVDSNNLNH
-314 DYAYDSLE
+314 
-322 KDNSNQNSTSS
+322 DNLHITN
-333 KKEHDYYQKSSLT
+333 
-346 TKKYNSN
+346 KKYHSQE
-353 KLGLRDRLPFSN
+353 KSGILDKISLRGNRN
-365 DKNTLIRMNGIYFAY
+365 ALINMNGIYFAY
-380 EKNNLILKNVDF
+380 EKENLILKNVDF
-392 KLNKGDFLSLVGGNG
+392 ELEKGDFVSLIGGNG

-413 LQILVGILKPIK
+413 LQLLVGILKPIK
-425 GKVRYSKNLKIAYV
+425 GKVKYKKGIKLAYV

-444 IHFSKDTVK
+444 IHFSKDNVK
-453 EEFLESILSSNAFSA
+453 EEFLESILESN
-468 SEFNMETYDGLL
+468 
-480 KLNGNEFLESD
+480 
-491 LLNNLKFKNIDYRF
+491 LLNNSDVSFNKESYEKLLKMTNEEFIESDILNGLKFDSIEFKF
-505 KELIGFFDI
+505 KELIEFFDI
-514 ENLLDKHPYDC
+514 CDLIDKHPYDC
-525 SGGEQEKIVIVKA
+525 SGGEQQKIVIVKA
-538 LIQNTDVLVLDE
+538 LLQNADVLVLDE

-564 YILNSLVDNGL
+564 NILNSLRDNGI
-575 TIVMTSHDL
+575 TILMTSHDL

-604 DDDPKVIFAENNFYT
+604 DDEPKVIFAENNFYT

-625 VKDYIPQAVTLD
+625 VKDYVPEIVTLD
-637 DVKEI
+637 DLKDK
-642 WDLK
+642 WDLE

>member
-1 MALIEFKNFSFSY
+1 MALIEFNDFSFSY

-22 LEKSLDNISLN
+22 QRKSLDSIDLE
-33 INFGDFVLLCGP
+33 IDYGDFVLLCGP

-59 ELMPNGRREG
+59 ELMPAGRRSGE
-69 SIKYNGTEIAQLDDF
+69 IKFNGVRIQDLDDIS
-84 TSACDIGYLFQN
+84 SACDIGYLFQN

-146 ELSGGQKQLINLCSL
+146 ELSGGQKQLVNLCSL
-161 LVLRPKVL
+161 LVLRPEVL

-179 PIASYEFLSII
+179 PIASYEFLSIV

-211 FPFIDNAVFL
+211 FPFIDKAVFL

-226 EFNDNAHDIC
+226 EFVDNAHNIC
-236 EEVINDDIFENY
+236 KEVIDDEIFENY
-248 LPAVTKI
+248 LPVVTKI
-255 YNGLSQNY
+255 YNSLSAKY
-263 LENEEYISEYEEFT
+263 PSLI

-287 GRRYLNI
+287 GRRCLNEI
-294 ISDELIK
+294 HDDLIK
-301 INEDVQKNNNFEN
+301 ISEGTENF
-314 DYAYDSLE
+314 
-322 KDNSNQNSTSS
+322 DNLGFSNLHHTS
-333 KKEHDYYQKSSLT
+333 KKYQSREKSGILDKISL
-346 TKKYNSN
+346 N
-353 KLGLRDRLPFSN
+353 KNRN
-365 DKNTLIRMNGIYFAY
+365 ALIQMRGIYFAY
-380 EKNNLILKNVDF
+380 EKEKLILKNVDF
-392 KLNKGDFLSLVGGNG
+392 DLNRGEFVSLIGGNG

-413 LQILVGILKPIK
+413 LQLLVGILKPIK
-425 GKVRYSKNLKIAYV
+425 GKVKYRKGIKLAYV

-444 IHFSKDTVK
+444 IHFSKDNVR
-453 EEFLESILSSNAFSA
+453 EEFLESILESNL
-468 SEFNMETYDGLL
+468 FNKSNVDFKKEDYESLL
-480 KLNGNEFLESD
+480 KLNNEEFIESE
-491 LLNNLKFKNIDYRF
+491 LLNSLKFDSIEFKF
-505 KELIGFFDI
+505 KEIIEFFDI
-514 ENLLDKHPYDC
+514 CDLIDKHPYDC
-525 SGGEQEKIVIVKA
+525 SGGEQQKIVIVKA
-538 LIQNTDVLVLDE
+538 LLQNADVLVLDE

-556 PISSKNLA
+556 PISSKALA
-564 YILNSLVDNGL
+564 DILNSLIDNGL
-575 TIVMTSHDL
+575 TIIMTSHDL

-619 TFVNRM
+619 TFTNRM
-625 VKDYIPQAVTLD
+625 VKEYIPEVVTFD
-637 DVKEI
+637 DVKSK
-642 WDLK
+642 WSLD

>member
-1 MALIEFKNFSFSY
+1 MALIEFNNFSFAY
-14 LNSDGTES
+14 MNSDGTES
-22 LEKSLDNISLN
+22 QVKSLDNINLE
-33 INFGDFVLLCGP
+33 IDYGDFVLLCGP

-59 ELMPNGRREG
+59 ELMPAGRRAGE
-69 SIKYNGTEIAQLDDF
+69 IRFNGTEIQNLDEIS
-84 TSACDIGYLFQN
+84 SACDIGYLFQN

-146 ELSGGQKQLINLCSL
+146 ELSGGQKQLVNLCSL
-161 LVLRPKVL
+161 LVLRPQVL

-179 PIASYEFLSII
+179 PIASYEFLSIV

-211 FPFIDNAVFL
+211 FPFIDKAVFL
-221 KDGKI
+221 KEGKI
-226 EFNDNAHDIC
+226 EFVDNAHNIC
-236 EEVINDDIFENY
+236 SEVIDDEIFENY

-255 YNGLSQNY
+255 YNSLSVRY
-263 LENEEYISEYEEFT
+263 PSLI

-287 GRRYLNI
+287 GRRCLNTI
-294 ISDELIK
+294 HDDLIK
-301 INEDVQKNNNFEN
+301 ISNSDVDSNNLNH
-314 DYAYDSLE
+314 
-322 KDNSNQNSTSS
+322 DNLHITN
-333 KKEHDYYQKSSLT
+333 
-346 TKKYNSN
+346 KKYHSQE
-353 KLGLRDRLPFSN
+353 KSGILDKISLRGNRN
-365 DKNTLIRMNGIYFAY
+365 ALINMNGIYFAY
-380 EKNNLILKNVDF
+380 EKENLILKNVDF
-392 KLNKGDFLSLVGGNG
+392 ELEKGDFVSLIGGNG

-413 LQILVGILKPIK
+413 LQLLVGILKPIK
-425 GKVRYSKNLKIAYV
+425 GKVKYKKGIKLAYV

-444 IHFSKDTVK
+444 IHFSKDNVK
-453 EEFLESILSSNAFSA
+453 EEFLESILESN
-468 SEFNMETYDGLL
+468 
-480 KLNGNEFLESD
+480 
-491 LLNNLKFKNIDYRF
+491 LLNNSDVSFNKESYEKLLKMTNEEFIESDILNGLKFDSIEFKF
-505 KELIGFFDI
+505 KELIEFFDI
-514 ENLLDKHPYDC
+514 CDLIDKHPYDC
-525 SGGEQEKIVIVKA
+525 SGGEQQKIVIVKV
-538 LIQNTDVLVLDE
+538 LLQNADVLVLDE

-564 YILNSLVDNGL
+564 NILNSLRDNGI
-575 TIVMTSHDL
+575 TILMTSHDL

-604 DDDPKVIFAENNFYT
+604 DDEPKVIFAENNFYT

-625 VKDYIPQAVTLD
+625 VKDYVPEIVTLD
-637 DVKEI
+637 DLKDK
-642 WDLK
+642 WDLE

>member
-1 MALIEFKNFSFSY
+1 MALIEFNNFSFAY
-14 LNSDGTES
+14 MNSDGTES
-22 LEKSLDNISLN
+22 EVKSLDS
-33 INFGDFVLLCGP
+33 INLEIDYGDFVLLCGP

-59 ELMPNGRREG
+59 ELMPAGRRSGE
-69 SIKYNGTEIAQLDDF
+69 IKFNGTRIIDMDEIS
-84 TSACDIGYLFQN
+84 SACDIGYLFQN

-146 ELSGGQKQLINLCSL
+146 ELSGGQKQLVNLCSL
-161 LVLRPKVL
+161 LVLRPQVL

-179 PIASYEFLSII
+179 PIASYEFLSIV

-211 FPFIDNAVFL
+211 FPFIDKAVFL
-221 KDGKI
+221 KEGKI
-226 EFNDNAHDIC
+226 EFVDNAHNIC
-236 EEVINDDIFENY
+236 SEVIDDEIFENY

-255 YNGLSQNY
+255 YNSLSVKY
-263 LENEEYISEYEEFT
+263 PSLI

-287 GRRYLNI
+287 GRRCLNTI
-294 ISDELIK
+294 HDDLIK
-301 INEDVQKNNNFEN
+301 ISNDDV
-314 DYAYDSLE
+314 DSINLNH
-322 KDNSNQNSTSS
+322 DNLHITN
-333 KKEHDYYQKSSLT
+333 
-346 TKKYNSN
+346 KKYHSQEKSGILDKISLGGN
-353 KLGLRDRLPFSN
+353 KN
-365 DKNTLIRMNGIYFAY
+365 ALINMNGIYFAY
-380 EKNNLILKNVDF
+380 EKGNLILKNVDF
-392 KLNKGDFLSLVGGNG
+392 ELEKGDFVSLIGGNG

-413 LQILVGILKPIK
+413 LQLLVGILKPIK
-425 GKVRYSKNLKIAYV
+425 GKVKYKKGIKRAYV

-444 IHFSKDTVK
+444 IHFSKDNVK
-453 EEFLESILSSNAFSA
+453 EEFLESILESNLLNNNSVG
-468 SEFNMETYDGLL
+468 FNKETYDDLL
-480 KLNGNEFLESD
+480 KMTNEEFTESD
-491 LLNNLKFKNIDYRF
+491 LLNGLEFDSIEFKF
-505 KELIGFFDI
+505 KELIEFFDI
-514 ENLLDKHPYDC
+514 CDLIDKHPYDC
-525 SGGEQEKIVIVKA
+525 SGGEQQKIVIVKA
-538 LIQNTDVLVLDE
+538 LLQNADVLVLDE

-564 YILNSLVDNGL
+564 NILNSLRDNGI
-575 TIVMTSHDL
+575 TILMTSHDL

-625 VKDYIPQAVTLD
+625 VKDYVPEIVTLD
-637 DVKEI
+637 D
-642 WDLK
+642 LKDKWNLE

>member
-1 MALIEFKNFSFSY
+1 MALIEFNNFSFEY
-14 LNSDGTES
+14 MNSDGTES
-22 LEKSLDNISLN
+22 QVKSLDNINLE
-33 INFGDFVLLCGP
+33 IDYGDFVLLCGP

-59 ELMPNGRREG
+59 ELMPAGRRSGE
-69 SIKYNGTEIAQLDDF
+69 IKFNGTRIVDMDEIS
-84 TSACDIGYLFQN
+84 SACDIGYLFQN

-146 ELSGGQKQLINLCSL
+146 ELSGGQKQLVNLCSL
-161 LVLRPKVL
+161 LVLRPQVL

-179 PIASYEFLSII
+179 PIASYEFLSIV

-211 FPFIDNAVFL
+211 FPFIDKAVFL
-221 KDGKI
+221 KEGKI
-226 EFNDNAHDIC
+226 EFVDNAHNIC
-236 EEVINDDIFENY
+236 SEVIDDEIFENY

-255 YNGLSQNY
+255 YNSLSVKY
-263 LENEEYISEYEEFT
+263 PSLI

-287 GRRYLNI
+287 GRRCLNTI
-294 ISDELIK
+294 HDDLIK
-301 INEDVQKNNNFEN
+301 ISNGDV
-314 DYAYDSLE
+314 DSINLHH
-322 KDNSNQNSTSS
+322 DNLHITN
-333 KKEHDYYQKSSLT
+333 
-346 TKKYNSN
+346 KKYHSQEKSGILDKISIGGN
-353 KLGLRDRLPFSN
+353 KN
-365 DKNTLIRMNGIYFAY
+365 ALISMNGIYFAY
-380 EKNNLILKNVDF
+380 EKGKLILKNVDF
-392 KLNKGDFLSLVGGNG
+392 ELEKGDFVSLIGGNG

-413 LQILVGILKPIK
+413 LQLLVGILKPIK
-425 GKVRYSKNLKIAYV
+425 GKVKYKKGIKLAYV

-444 IHFSKDTVK
+444 IHFSKDNVK
-453 EEFLESILSSNAFSA
+453 EEFLESILESKLLQNNSVG
-468 SEFNMETYDGLL
+468 FNKETYDNLL
-480 KLNGNEFLESD
+480 KMSNEEFIESDVLNGLEFDSIE
-491 LLNNLKFKNIDYRF
+491 FKF
-505 KELIGFFDI
+505 KELIEFFDI
-514 ENLLDKHPYDC
+514 CDLIDKHPYDC
-525 SGGEQEKIVIVKA
+525 SGGEQQKIVIVKA
-538 LIQNTDVLVLDE
+538 LLQNADVLVLDE

-564 YILNSLVDNGL
+564 NILNSLRDNGI
-575 TIVMTSHDL
+575 TILMTSHDL

-625 VKDYIPQAVTLD
+625 VKDYVPEIVTLD
-637 DVKEI
+637 D
-642 WDLK
+642 LKDKWNLE

>member
-1 MALIEFKNFSFSY
+1 MALIEFNNFSFAY
-14 LNSDGTES
+14 MNSDGTES
-22 LEKSLDNISLN
+22 EVKSLDS
-33 INFGDFVLLCGP
+33 INLEIDYGDFVLLCGP

-59 ELMPNGRREG
+59 ELMPAGRRSGE
-69 SIKYNGTEIAQLDDF
+69 IKFNGKRIIDMDEIS
-84 TSACDIGYLFQN
+84 SACDIGYLFQN

-146 ELSGGQKQLINLCSL
+146 ELSGGQKQLVNLCSL
-161 LVLRPKVL
+161 LVLRPQVL

-179 PIASYEFLSII
+179 PIASYEFLSIV

-211 FPFIDNAVFL
+211 FPFIDKAVFL
-221 KDGKI
+221 KEGKI
-226 EFNDNAHDIC
+226 EFVDNAHNIC
-236 EEVINDDIFENY
+236 SEVIDDEIFENY

-255 YNGLSQNY
+255 YNSLSVKY
-263 LENEEYISEYEEFT
+263 PSLI

-287 GRRYLNI
+287 GRRCLNTI
-294 ISDELIK
+294 HDDLIK
-301 INEDVQKNNNFEN
+301 ISNDDV
-314 DYAYDSLE
+314 DSINLNH
-322 KDNSNQNSTSS
+322 DNLHITN
-333 KKEHDYYQKSSLT
+333 
-346 TKKYNSN
+346 KKYHSQEKSGILDKISLGGN
-353 KLGLRDRLPFSN
+353 KN
-365 DKNTLIRMNGIYFAY
+365 ALISMNGIYFAY
-380 EKNNLILKNVDF
+380 EKGKLILKNVDF
-392 KLNKGDFLSLVGGNG
+392 ELEKGDFVSLIGGNG

-413 LQILVGILKPIK
+413 LQLLVGILKPIK
-425 GKVRYSKNLKIAYV
+425 GKVKYKKGIKLAYV

-444 IHFSKDTVK
+444 IHFSKDNVK
-453 EEFLESILSSNAFSA
+453 EEFLESILESNLLNNNSVG
-468 SEFNMETYDGLL
+468 FNKETYDDLL
-480 KLNGNEFLESD
+480 KMTNEEFTESD
-491 LLNNLKFKNIDYRF
+491 LLNGLEFDSIEFKF
-505 KELIGFFDI
+505 KELIEFFDI
-514 ENLLDKHPYDC
+514 CDLIDKHPYDC
-525 SGGEQEKIVIVKA
+525 SGGEQQKIVIVKA
-538 LIQNTDVLVLDE
+538 LLQNADVLVLDE

-564 YILNSLVDNGL
+564 NILNSLRDNGI
-575 TIVMTSHDL
+575 TILMTSHDL

-625 VKDYIPQAVTLD
+625 VKDYVPEIVTLD
-637 DVKEI
+637 D
-642 WDLK
+642 LKDKWNLE

>member
-1 MALIEFKNFSFSY
+1 MALIEFNNFSFAY
-14 LNSDGTES
+14 MNSDGTES
-22 LEKSLDNISLN
+22 EVKSLDS
-33 INFGDFVLLCGP
+33 INLEIDYGDFVLLCGP

-59 ELMPNGRREG
+59 ELMPAGRRSGE
-69 SIKYNGTEIAQLDDF
+69 IKFNGKRIIDMDEIS
-84 TSACDIGYLFQN
+84 SACDIGYLFQN

-146 ELSGGQKQLINLCSL
+146 ELSGGQKQLVNLCSL
-161 LVLRPKVL
+161 LVLRPHVL

-179 PIASYEFLSII
+179 PIASYEFLSIV

-211 FPFIDNAVFL
+211 FPFIDKAVFL

-226 EFNDNAHDIC
+226 EFVDNAHNIC
-236 EEVINDDIFENY
+236 SEVIDDEIFENY

-255 YNGLSQNY
+255 YNSLSVKY
-263 LENEEYISEYEEFT
+263 PSLI

-287 GRRYLNI
+287 GRRCLNTI
-294 ISDELIK
+294 HDDLIK
-301 INEDVQKNNNFEN
+301 ISNDDV
-314 DYAYDSLE
+314 DSINLNH
-322 KDNSNQNSTSS
+322 DNLHITN
-333 KKEHDYYQKSSLT
+333 
-346 TKKYNSN
+346 KKYHSQEKSGILDKISLGGN
-353 KLGLRDRLPFSN
+353 KN
-365 DKNTLIRMNGIYFAY
+365 ALISMNGIYFAY
-380 EKNNLILKNVDF
+380 EKGKLILKNVDF
-392 KLNKGDFLSLVGGNG
+392 ELEKGDFVSLIGGNG

-413 LQILVGILKPIK
+413 LQLLVGILKPIK
-425 GKVRYSKNLKIAYV
+425 GKVKYKKGIKLAYV

-444 IHFSKDTVK
+444 IHFSKDNVK
-453 EEFLESILSSNAFSA
+453 EEFLESILESNLLNNNSVG
-468 SEFNMETYDGLL
+468 FNKETYDDLL
-480 KLNGNEFLESD
+480 KMTNEEFTESD
-491 LLNNLKFKNIDYRF
+491 LLNGLEFDSIEFKF
-505 KELIGFFDI
+505 KELIEFFDI
-514 ENLLDKHPYDC
+514 CDLIDKHPYDC
-525 SGGEQEKIVIVKA
+525 SGGEQQKIVIVKA
-538 LIQNTDVLVLDE
+538 LLQNADVLVLDE

-564 YILNSLVDNGL
+564 NILNSLRDNGI
-575 TIVMTSHDL
+575 TILMTSHDL

-625 VKDYIPQAVTLD
+625 VKDYVPEIVTLD
-637 DVKEI
+637 D
-642 WDLK
+642 LKDKWNLE

>member
-1 MALIEFKNFSFSY
+1 MALIEFNNFSFAY
-14 LNSDGTES
+14 MNSDGTES
-22 LEKSLDNISLN
+22 EVKSLDS
-33 INFGDFVLLCGP
+33 INLEIDYGDFVLLCGP

-59 ELMPNGRREG
+59 ELMPAGRRSGE
-69 SIKYNGTEIAQLDDF
+69 IKFNGTRIIDMDEIS
-84 TSACDIGYLFQN
+84 SACDIGYLFQN

-146 ELSGGQKQLINLCSL
+146 ELSGGQKQLVNLCSL
-161 LVLRPKVL
+161 LVLRPQVL

-179 PIASYEFLSII
+179 PIASYEFLSIV

-211 FPFIDNAVFL
+211 FPFIDKAVFL
-221 KDGKI
+221 KEGKI
-226 EFNDNAHDIC
+226 EFVDNAHNIC
-236 EEVINDDIFENY
+236 SEVIDDGIFDNY

-255 YNGLSQNY
+255 YNSLSVRY
-263 LENEEYISEYEEFT
+263 PSLI

-287 GRRYLNI
+287 GRRCLNTI
-294 ISDELIK
+294 HDDLIK
-301 INEDVQKNNNFEN
+301 IS
-314 DYAYDSLE
+314 DSDANS
-322 KDNSNQNSTSS
+322 DNLDSV
-333 KKEHDYYQKSSLT
+333 SLHHIN
-346 TKKYNSN
+346 KKYHSQE
-353 KLGLRDRLPFSN
+353 KSGILDKISLGGNRN
-365 DKNTLIRMNGIYFAY
+365 ALINMNGIYFAY
-380 EKNNLILKNVDF
+380 EKGNLILKNVDF
-392 KLNKGDFLSLVGGNG
+392 ELEKGDFVSLIGGNG

-413 LQILVGILKPIK
+413 LQLLVGILKPIK
-425 GKVRYSKNLKIAYV
+425 GKVKYKKGIKLAYV

-444 IHFSKDTVK
+444 IHFSKDNVK
-453 EEFLESILSSNAFSA
+453 EEFLESILESNL
-468 SEFNMETYDGLL
+468 FNNSDVSFNKESYEKLL
-480 KLNGNEFLESD
+480 KMTNEEFIESDILNGLEFDSIE
-491 LLNNLKFKNIDYRF
+491 FKF
-505 KELIGFFDI
+505 KELIEFFDI
-514 ENLLDKHPYDC
+514 CDLIDKHPYDC
-525 SGGEQEKIVIVKA
+525 SGGEQQKIVIVKA
-538 LIQNTDVLVLDE
+538 LLQNADVLVLDE

-564 YILNSLVDNGL
+564 NILNSLRDNGI
-575 TIVMTSHDL
+575 TILMTSHDL

-625 VKDYIPQAVTLD
+625 VKDYVPEIVTLD
-637 DVKEI
+637 D
-642 WDLK
+642 LKSRWELE

>member
-1 MALIEFKNFSFSY
+1 MALIEFNNFSFAY
-14 LNSDGTES
+14 MNSDGTES
-22 LEKSLDNISLN
+22 EVKSLDNINLE
-33 INFGDFVLLCGP
+33 IDYGDFVLLCGP

-59 ELMPNGRREG
+59 ELMPAGRRSGE
-69 SIKYNGTEIAQLDDF
+69 IKFNGTRIIDMDEIS
-84 TSACDIGYLFQN
+84 SACDIGYLFQN

-146 ELSGGQKQLINLCSL
+146 ELSGGQKQLVNLCSL
-161 LVLRPKVL
+161 LVLRPQVL

-179 PIASYEFLSII
+179 PIASYEFLSIV

-211 FPFIDNAVFL
+211 FPFIDKAVFL
-221 KDGKI
+221 KEGKI
-226 EFNDNAHDIC
+226 EFVDNAHNIC
-236 EEVINDDIFENY
+236 SEVIDDEIFENY

-255 YNGLSQNY
+255 YNSLSVRY
-263 LENEEYISEYEEFT
+263 PSLI

-287 GRRYLNI
+287 GRRCLNTI
-294 ISDELIK
+294 HDDLIK
-301 INEDVQKNNNFEN
+301 ISNHDV
-314 DYAYDSLE
+314 DSINLNH
-322 KDNSNQNSTSS
+322 DNLHITN
-333 KKEHDYYQKSSLT
+333 
-346 TKKYNSN
+346 KKYHSQEKSGILDKISIGGN
-353 KLGLRDRLPFSN
+353 KN
-365 DKNTLIRMNGIYFAY
+365 ALINMNGIYFAY
-380 EKNNLILKNVDF
+380 EKGKLILKNVDF
-392 KLNKGDFLSLVGGNG
+392 ELEKGDFVSLIGGNG

-413 LQILVGILKPIK
+413 LQLLVGILKPIK
-425 GKVRYSKNLKIAYV
+425 GKVKYKKGIKLAYV

-444 IHFSKDTVK
+444 IHFSKDNVK
-453 EEFLESILSSNAFSA
+453 EEFLESILESNLLNNNSVG
-468 SEFNMETYDGLL
+468 FNKETYDNLL
-480 KLNGNEFLESD
+480 KMSNEEFIESDVLNGLEFDSIE
-491 LLNNLKFKNIDYRF
+491 FKF
-505 KELIGFFDI
+505 KELIEFFDI
-514 ENLLDKHPYDC
+514 CDLIDKHPYDC
-525 SGGEQEKIVIVKA
+525 SGGEQQKIVIVKA
-538 LIQNTDVLVLDE
+538 LLKNADVLVLDE

-564 YILNSLVDNGL
+564 NILNSLRDNGI
-575 TIVMTSHDL
+575 TILMTSHDL

-625 VKDYIPQAVTLD
+625 VKDYVPEIVTLD
-637 DVKEI
+637 D
-642 WDLK
+642 LKDKWNLE

>member
-1 MALIEFKNFSFSY
+1 MALIEFNNFSFAY
-14 LNSDGTES
+14 MNSDGSES
-22 LEKSLDNISLN
+22 QVKSLDNINLE
-33 INFGDFVLLCGP
+33 IDYGDFVLLCGP

-59 ELMPNGRREG
+59 ELMPAGRRSGE
-69 SIKYNGTEIAQLDDF
+69 IKFNGTRIIDMDEIS
-84 TSACDIGYLFQN
+84 SACDIGYLFQN

-146 ELSGGQKQLINLCSL
+146 ELSGGQKQLVNLCSL
-161 LVLRPKVL
+161 LVLRPHVL

-179 PIASYEFLSII
+179 PIASYEFLSIV

-211 FPFIDNAVFL
+211 FPFIDKAVFL

-226 EFNDNAHDIC
+226 EFVDNAHNIC
-236 EEVINDDIFENY
+236 SEVIDDEIFENY

-255 YNGLSQNY
+255 YNSLSVKY
-263 LENEEYISEYEEFT
+263 PSLI

-287 GRRYLNI
+287 GRRCLNTI
-294 ISDELIK
+294 HDDLIK
-301 INEDVQKNNNFEN
+301 ISNDDV
-314 DYAYDSLE
+314 DSINLNH
-322 KDNSNQNSTSS
+322 DNLHITN
-333 KKEHDYYQKSSLT
+333 
-346 TKKYNSN
+346 KKYHYQEKSGILDKISLGGN
-353 KLGLRDRLPFSN
+353 KN
-365 DKNTLIRMNGIYFAY
+365 ALINMNGIYFAY
-380 EKNNLILKNVDF
+380 EKGNLILKNVDF
-392 KLNKGDFLSLVGGNG
+392 ELEKGDFVSLIGGNG

-413 LQILVGILKPIK
+413 LQLLVGILKPIK
-425 GKVRYSKNLKIAYV
+425 GKVKYKKGIKRAYV

-444 IHFSKDTVK
+444 IHFSKDNVK
-453 EEFLESILSSNAFSA
+453 EEFLESILESKLLQNNSVG
-468 SEFNMETYDGLL
+468 FNKETYDDLL
-480 KLNGNEFLESD
+480 KMSNEEFIESDVLNGLEFDSIE
-491 LLNNLKFKNIDYRF
+491 FKF
-505 KELIGFFDI
+505 KELIEFFDI
-514 ENLLDKHPYDC
+514 CDLIDKHPYDC
-525 SGGEQEKIVIVKA
+525 SGGEQQKIVIVKA
-538 LIQNTDVLVLDE
+538 LLQNADVLVLDE

-564 YILNSLVDNGL
+564 NILNSLRDNGI
-575 TIVMTSHDL
+575 TILMTSHDL

-625 VKDYIPQAVTLD
+625 VKDYVPEIVTLD
-637 DVKEI
+637 D
-642 WDLK
+642 LKDKWNLE

>member
-1 MALIEFKNFSFSY
+1 MALIEFNNFSFAY
-14 LNSDGTES
+14 MNSDGTES
-22 LEKSLDNISLN
+22 EVKSLDS
-33 INFGDFVLLCGP
+33 INLEIDYGDFVLLCGP

-59 ELMPNGRREG
+59 ELMPAGRRSGE
-69 SIKYNGTEIAQLDDF
+69 IKFNGKRIIDMDEIS
-84 TSACDIGYLFQN
+84 SACDIGYLFQN

-146 ELSGGQKQLINLCSL
+146 ELSGGQKQLVNLCSL
-161 LVLRPKVL
+161 LVLRPHVL

-179 PIASYEFLSII
+179 PIASYEFLSIV

-211 FPFIDNAVFL
+211 FPFIDKAVFL

-226 EFNDNAHDIC
+226 EFVDNAHNIC
-236 EEVINDDIFENY
+236 SEVIDDEIFENY

-255 YNGLSQNY
+255 YNSLSVKY
-263 LENEEYISEYEEFT
+263 PSLI

-287 GRRYLNI
+287 GRRCLNTI
-294 ISDELIK
+294 HDDLIK
-301 INEDVQKNNNFEN
+301 ISNDDV
-314 DYAYDSLE
+314 DSINLNH
-322 KDNSNQNSTSS
+322 DNLHITN
-333 KKEHDYYQKSSLT
+333 
-346 TKKYNSN
+346 KKYHSQEKSGILDKISLGGN
-353 KLGLRDRLPFSN
+353 KN
-365 DKNTLIRMNGIYFAY
+365 ALISMNGIYFAY
-380 EKNNLILKNVDF
+380 EKGNLILKNVDF
-392 KLNKGDFLSLVGGNG
+392 ELEKGDFVSLIGGNG

-413 LQILVGILKPIK
+413 LQLLVGILKPIK
-425 GKVRYSKNLKIAYV
+425 GKVKYKKGIKLAYV

-444 IHFSKDTVK
+444 IHFSKDNVK
-453 EEFLESILSSNAFSA
+453 EEFLESILESKLLQNNSVG
-468 SEFNMETYDGLL
+468 FNKETYDDLL
-480 KLNGNEFLESD
+480 KMSNEEFIESDVLNGLEFDSIE
-491 LLNNLKFKNIDYRF
+491 FKF
-505 KELIGFFDI
+505 KELIEFFDI
-514 ENLLDKHPYDC
+514 CDLIDKHPYDC
-525 SGGEQEKIVIVKA
+525 SGGEQQKIVIVKA
-538 LIQNTDVLVLDE
+538 LLQNADVLVLDE

-564 YILNSLVDNGL
+564 NILNSLRDNGI
-575 TIVMTSHDL
+575 TILMTSHDL

-625 VKDYIPQAVTLD
+625 VKDYVPEIVTLD
-637 DVKEI
+637 D
-642 WDLK
+642 LKDKWNLE